1 MGKGSGR
8 RPQEITD
15 EQMQQ
20 AWNAIFA
27 GHPTEEQFETVKK
40 DIVKRKEDVIKEDDY
55 GNELPELKKFKDDP
69 DRFYDESGDA

>member
-15 EQMQQ
+15 QEMED

-27 GHPTEEQFETVKK
+27 GHPNEDDFAKIKK
-40 DIVKRKEDVIKEDDY
+40 DIVKRKEAVIKEDGY
-55 GNELPELKKFKDDP
+55 GNVLPKPNDP
-69 DRFYDESGDA
+69 DRFVDDTGDA